1 VERKSR
7 SRELRQELAW
17 SFGISALR
25 VSGNGGGSALGS
37 RVSKDG
43 KVGETGGKDPCQR
56 QRIAEKTGGAL
67 VSRRSQALLTVSG
80 FRRLESHKSCI
91 RIREVAKSEIL
102 NRTKSSVRS
111 QPLLNT
117 FQ

>member
-37 RVSKDG
+37 RVPKKPG
-43 KVGETGGKDPCQR
+43 RVTGGKR
-56 QRIAEKTGGAL
+56 SMSEIEEVEKTGGVSL
-67 VSRRSQALLTVSG
+67 VARW
-80 FRRLESHKSCI
+80 
-91 RIREVAKSEIL
+91 
-102 NRTKSSVRS
+102 S
-111 QPLLNT
+111 QPC
-117 FQ
+117 